1 LRQFASTKERR
12 PNDKESKIA
21 SKIIRATTPDRQQ
34 KASANQ
40 ADTLMQETGYGRK
53 AVNWMKLIV
62 LILASVRSNGTPPSD
77 SKALAYRPAKSLK
90 KEDIMLNAAL
100 AFPGGMALSN
110 VTAFQLLIAGGL
122 LLGVAAF
129 LLALSRERRVS
140 MKRSV
145 VTDELTVHTGRI
157 AEALER
163 IANQANERAHLAA
176 SRKREQPEPERASE
190 EAHHIAYSMFGR

>member
-1 LRQFASTKERR
+1 M
-12 PNDKESKIA
+12 
-21 SKIIRATTPDRQQ
+21 
-34 KASANQ
+34 SANQ
-40 ADTLMQETGYGRK
+40 ADTLMQETGYGAK
-53 AVNWMKLIV
+53 AVNWIILIA

-100 AFPGGMALSN
+100 AFPGMALSN

-163 IANQANERAHLAA
+163 IANQVNERAHLAG
-176 SRKREQPEPERASE
+176 SHKREQPEPERASE

>member
-1 LRQFASTKERR
+1 
-12 PNDKESKIA
+12 
-21 SKIIRATTPDRQQ
+21 
-34 KASANQ
+34 
-40 ADTLMQETGYGRK
+40 
-53 AVNWMKLIV
+53 
-62 LILASVRSNGTPPSD
+62 
-77 SKALAYRPAKSLK
+77 
-90 KEDIMLNAAL
+90 MLNAAL
-100 AFPGGMALSN
+100 AFPGLALSN

-129 LLALSRERRVS
+129 LLALSRERRVA

-176 SRKREQPEPERASE
+176 SRKREQTEPERASE

>member
-12 PNDKESKIA
+12 PNDKESEIA
-21 SKIIRATTPDRQQ
+21 SQIIRATTPDRQQ
-34 KASANQ
+34 KVSANQ
-40 ADTLMQETGYGRK
+40 ADTLMQETGYGAK
-53 AVNWMKLIV
+53 AVNWIILIA

-100 AFPGGMALSN
+100 AFPGLALSN

-129 LLALSRERRVS
+129 LLALSRERRVA

-176 SRKREQPEPERASE
+176 SRKREQPAPERASE

>member
-1 LRQFASTKERR
+1 ML
-12 PNDKESKIA
+12 
-21 SKIIRATTPDRQQ
+21 
-34 KASANQ
+34 
-40 ADTLMQETGYGRK
+40 L
-53 AVNWMKLIV
+53 
-62 LILASVRSNGTPPSD
+62 NG
-77 SKALAYRPAKSLK
+77 ALAVP
-90 KEDIMLNAAL
+90 
-100 AFPGGMALSN
+100 GMALSN

-140 MKRSV
+140 VKPSV

-163 IANQANERAHLAA
+163 IANQANEGAHLAA
-176 SRKREQPEPERASE
+176 SRKHEQPEPERASE